1 MKLTD
6 TTVFWC
12 PLALFVA
19 SLTHGSLFSTKS
31 RRLRKCGRRP
41 SRRSTSLLFK
51 LPSLHELSCRPT
63 RVLRRLHSRVH
74 CSKHGC
80 DE

>member
-41 SRRSTSLLFK
+41 SRRSTS
-51 LPSLHELSCRPT
+51 SLQIAES
-63 RVLRRLHSRVH
+63 S
-74 CSKHGC
+74 
-80 DE
+80 